1 MEQIGPYL
9 KELAQKEEIKLHD
22 EQLNKFQKYLELLVS
37 WNEKMNLT
45 AITEPKEVAVK
56 HFLDSILLLKVI
68 HPKQEAKV
76 VDIGTGAGFPGIPL
90 KIVRPDLS
98 LTLIDSL
105 NKRLLFLAE
114 VCKELGIS
122 AEILH
127 IRAEEGGRKPE
138 LREKFDVATA
148 RAVAAMNLL
157 SEYCVPYVKTGGI
170 FAAMK
175 GPNCAEELDAA
186 RKGIGILGAEISSV
200 NEMNLPDG
208 SGRTVIVLKKIKQTS
223 DRYPRA
229 GAKIAKNPL

>member
-9 KELAQKEEIKLHD
+9 KELAQKEEIKLDD

-127 IRAEEGGRKPE
+127 IRAEEGGKKPE